1 MRFRCLDFRF
11 SLSADVPE
19 TEARLDELFA
29 ACRDDDADGAAGAEL
44 RVVTGGPRRDEVV
57 VLDGDH
63 AVFGPGDLDTA
74 IAHVVWEVNR
84 RTVEAS
90 DGYLLVHGAAAA
102 RDGLAVVVA
111 APSGAGKSTFVSEL
125 VRAGWAYVTDE
136 VVAVDLVTRLVVP
149 YPKPIAV
156 ARDGGVERF
165 VAPGAA
171 RSGVAAPSRPRAVLV
186 PDRRAGASV
195 SFEPLTRAE
204 TVVHLAEHSFNFRRV
219 GCDAFEAAVAVARE
233 SVCLRVRYGEA
244 AAAVRALESQLVAL
258 EEPR

>member
-1 MRFRCLDFRF
+1 MRFRCLGFRF
-11 SLSADVPE
+11 CLSADDPAV
-19 TEARLDELFA
+19 EALLDELFA
-29 ACRDDDADGAAGAEL
+29 ACRDEDVVTAAGTEL
-44 RVVTGGPRRDEVV
+44 RVVAGGAGDDGVV

-90 DGYLLVHGAAAA
+90 DDYLLVHGAAAS

-111 APSGAGKSTFVSEL
+111 APSGAGKSTLVSEL
-125 VRAGWAYVTDE
+125 VRAGWGYLTDE
-136 VVAVDLVTRLVVP
+136 AVAVDLATRLIVP

-156 ARDGGVERF
+156 AGDGGIERF
-165 VAPGAA
+165 VGPGAA
-171 RSGVAAPSRPRAVLV
+171 ASGVAAPSRPRAVLV

-195 SFEPLTRAE
+195 SFEPMTRAE
-204 TVVHLAEHSFNFRRV
+204 TVVHLAQQSFNFRRI
-219 GCDAFEAAVAVARE
+219 GCDAFEAAVSVARE

-244 AAAVRALESQLVAL
+244 ADAVRALEQELVAL
-258 EEPR
+258 GEPA